1 MHRLS
6 TFDIRFLFGHTKI
19 TMKSTMLTKKQ
30 SELLA
35 KMVNFYKMNDRVPTY
50 RELAE
55 ELGISSPATIAEH
68 VSGLVS
74 KGFLKKVGQQIELT
88 IKAFQ
93 RGSAVRIPL
102 MGLIT
107 AGEPIEAL
115 ENRETIV
122 VPSNL
127 VMDGMNSYALKVRGD
142 SMIEEGIF
150 DGDFVVVERTNR
162 PHDGDV
168 VVALLDNTYA
178 TLKKFYREKN
188 RIRLQPAN
196 KRLKPIFVKDCII
209 QGVVRG
215 VIRTFR
221 TAGTF

>member
-1 MHRLS
+1 
-6 TFDIRFLFGHTKI
+6 
-19 TMKSTMLTKKQ
+19 MKLTAPLLTKKQ
-30 SELLA
+30 QALLA
-35 KMVNFYKMNDRVPTY
+35 ELVNFYKMHDRVPSY
-50 RELAE
+50 RELAD
-55 ELGISSPATIAEH
+55 ELGISSPATVAEH
-68 VSGLVS
+68 VAGLVS
-74 KGFLKKVGQQIELT
+74 KGFLKKVGARVELT

-93 RGSAVRIPL
+93 SGAAMRLPL
-102 MGLIT
+102 LGLIT

-115 ENRETIV
+115 ENRETVV
-122 VPSNL
+122 VPAHL
-127 VMDGMNSYALKVRGD
+127 VVDGMNSYVLKVRGD

-150 DGDFVVVERTNR
+150 DGDFVVVERNNR
-162 PHDGDV
+162 PHDGEV

-178 TLKKFYREKN
+178 TLKKFYREKT

-221 TAGTF
+221 TSGVY

>member
-1 MHRLS
+1 MRVP
-6 TFDIRFLFGHTKI
+6 
-19 TMKSTMLTKKQ
+19 MKTVALTKKQ
-30 SELLA
+30 SQLLSSL
-35 KMVNFYKMNDRVPTY
+35 VNFYKMNDRVPTY

-55 ELGISSPATIAEH
+55 ELGLKSPATIAEH
-68 VSGLVS
+68 IVGLQQ

-88 IKAFQ
+88 VKAFQ
-93 RGSAVRIPL
+93 RGMGVRLPL

-115 ENRETIV
+115 ETRETMV
-122 VPSNL
+122 VPAHM
-127 VMDGMNSYALKVRGD
+127 VVDGMNSYVLKVRGD

-150 DGDFVVVERTNR
+150 DGDFVVVERCNR

-178 TLKKFYREKN
+178 TLKKFYREKA

-221 TAGTF
+221 TQNAF

>member
-1 MHRLS
+1 
-6 TFDIRFLFGHTKI
+6 
-19 TMKSTMLTKKQ
+19 MKTLPLTKKQ
-30 SELLA
+30 SELLNGF
-35 KMVNFYKMNDRVPTY
+35 VNFFKMHDRMPSY
-50 RELAE
+50 REICD
-55 ELGISSPATIAEH
+55 ELGLSSPATIAEH
-68 VSGLVS
+68 VAALMQ
-74 KGFLKKVGQQIELT
+74 KGFMKKVGNQFELT
-88 IKAFQ
+88 VRSFQ
-93 RGSAVRIPL
+93 RGAAVRIPL
-102 MGLIT
+102 LGLIT

-122 VPSNL
+122 VPANL

-150 DGDFVVVERTNR
+150 DGDFVVVERSNR
-162 PHDGDV
+162 PHDGEV

-178 TLKKFYREKN
+178 TLKKFYREKS

-196 KRLKPIFVKDCII
+196 KRLKAIFVKDCII

-221 TAGTF
+221 TNGVY

>member
-1 MHRLS
+1 MNKLP
-6 TFDIRFLFGHTKI
+6 
-19 TMKSTMLTKKQ
+19 LTKKQ
-30 SELLA
+30 SELLNGF
-35 KMVNFYKMNDRVPTY
+35 VNFFKMHDRMPTY
-50 RELAE
+50 REVGQ

-68 VSGLVS
+68 VAALIG
-74 KGFLKKVGQQIELT
+74 KGFVKKVGNQLELT
-88 IKAFQ
+88 VKAFQ
-93 RGSAVRIPL
+93 RGAAVRIPL
-102 MGLIT
+102 LGLIA

-115 ENRETIV
+115 EDRETIV
-122 VPSNL
+122 VPANL

-150 DGDFVVVERTNR
+150 DGDFVVVERSNR
-162 PHDGDV
+162 PHDGEV

-178 TLKKFYREKN
+178 TLKKFYREKS

-221 TAGTF
+221 TNGVY

>member
-1 MHRLS
+1 
-6 TFDIRFLFGHTKI
+6 
-19 TMKSTMLTKKQ
+19 MKPASSLTKKQ
-30 SELLA
+30 AELLSA
-35 KMVNFYKMNDRVPTY
+35 LVNFFKMNDRVPTY

-55 ELGISSPATIAEH
+55 ELGLKSPATIAEH
-68 VSGLVS
+68 VIALSE
-74 KGFLKKVGQQIELT
+74 KGFLKKVGQRIELT

-93 RGSAVRIPL
+93 RGSGVRLPL

-115 ENRETIV
+115 ETRETMV
-122 VPSNL
+122 VPAHM
-127 VMDGMNSYALKVRGD
+127 VVDGMNSYVLKVRGD

-150 DGDFVVVERTNR
+150 DGDFVVVERSNR

-178 TLKKFYREKN
+178 TLKKFYREKT

-221 TAGTF
+221 TQNAF

>member
-1 MHRLS
+1 MNGL
-6 TFDIRFLFGHTKI
+6 
-19 TMKSTMLTKKQ
+19 
-30 SELLA
+30 
-35 KMVNFYKMNDRVPTY
+35 VNFYKMHDRVPTY

-55 ELGISSPATIAEH
+55 ELGLRSPATIAEH
-68 VSGLVS
+68 IAALQE
-74 KGFLKKVGQQIELT
+74 KGYLKKVGQRIDLT
-88 IKAFQ
+88 IKSFQ
-93 RGSAVRIPL
+93 RGSGVRLPL
-102 MGLIT
+102 LGLIA

-115 ENRETIV
+115 EGRETIV
-122 VPSNL
+122 VPAYM
-127 VMDGMNSYALKVRGD
+127 VVDGMNSYVLKVRGD

-150 DGDFVVVERTNR
+150 DGDFVVVERCNR

-178 TLKKFYREKN
+178 TLKKFFREKA

-221 TAGTF
+221 TQNLN

>member
-1 MHRLS
+1 
-6 TFDIRFLFGHTKI
+6 
-19 TMKSTMLTKKQ
+19 MKSVSLTKKQ
-30 SELLA
+30 SQLLGCI
-35 KMVNFYKMNDRVPTY
+35 VNFFKMHDRVPTY

-55 ELGISSPATIAEH
+55 ELGLSSPATVAEH
-68 VSGLVS
+68 VNSLAE
-74 KGFLKKVGQQIELT
+74 KGFLKKVGAKIELT

-93 RGSAVRIPL
+93 RGSGVRLPL
-102 MGLIT
+102 LGIIT
-107 AGEPIEAL
+107 AGEPIEAV
-115 ENRETIV
+115 EGRETIV
-122 VPSNL
+122 VPANM
-127 VMDGMNSYALKVRGD
+127 VVDGMNSYVLKVKGD

-150 DGDFVVVERTNR
+150 DGDFVVVERSNR

-178 TLKKFYREKN
+178 TLKKFYREKA

-209 QGVVRG
+209 QGIVRG

-221 TAGTF
+221 TQGTY

>member
-1 MHRLS
+1 
-6 TFDIRFLFGHTKI
+6 
-19 TMKSTMLTKKQ
+19 MKPLPLTKKQ
-30 SELLA
+30 SELLNA
-35 KMVNFYKMNDRVPTY
+35 AVNFFKMQDRMPTY
-50 RELAE
+50 RELGE
-55 ELGISSPATIAEH
+55 ELGVSSSATIAEH
-68 VSGLVS
+68 IAGLIE
-74 KGFLKKVGQQIELT
+74 KGFLRKVGQQIELT

-93 RGSAVRIPL
+93 RGAGVRLPL

-115 ENRETIV
+115 ETRETIV
-122 VPSNL
+122 VPAHL
-127 VMDGMNSYALKVRGD
+127 VMDGMNSYVLKVRGD

-150 DGDFVVVERTNR
+150 DGDFVVVERCNR

-178 TLKKFYREKN
+178 TLKKFFREKT

-221 TAGTF
+221 TQNTN

>member
-1 MHRLS
+1 
-6 TFDIRFLFGHTKI
+6 
-19 TMKSTMLTKKQ
+19 MKPLPLTKKQ
-30 SELLA
+30 SELLNA
-35 KMVNFYKMNDRVPTY
+35 VVNFFKMHDRVPTY
-50 RELAE
+50 RELGE
-55 ELGISSPATIAEH
+55 ELGVSSSATIAEH
-68 VSGLVS
+68 VAGLIE

-93 RGSAVRIPL
+93 RGAGVRLPL
-102 MGLIT
+102 MGLIA

-115 ENRETIV
+115 QTRETIV
-122 VPSNL
+122 VPAHM
-127 VMDGMNSYALKVRGD
+127 VVDGMNSYVLKVRGD

-150 DGDFVVVERTNR
+150 DGDFVVVERSNR
-162 PHDGDV
+162 PQDGDV

-178 TLKKFYREKN
+178 TLKKFYREKT

-209 QGVVRG
+209 QGIVRG

-221 TAGTF
+221 TQGMY

>member
-1 MHRLS
+1 M
-6 TFDIRFLFGHTKI
+6 T
-19 TMKSTMLTKKQ
+19 KSTPAITKKQ
-30 SELLA
+30 QALLA
-35 KMVNFYKMNDRVPTY
+35 ELVNFYKMNDRVPSY

-55 ELGISSPATIAEH
+55 ELGVSSPATIAEH
-68 VSGLVS
+68 VAVLVA
-74 KGFLKKVGQQIELT
+74 KGFLKKIGSRVELT

-93 RGSAVRIPL
+93 SGAAMRLPL
-102 MGLIT
+102 LGIIA

-115 ENRETIV
+115 ENRETVV
-122 VPSNL
+122 VPAHL
-127 VMDGMNSYALKVRGD
+127 VVDGMNSYVLKVRGD
-142 SMIEEGIF
+142 SMIDEGIF
-150 DGDFVVVERTNR
+150 DGDFVVVERNNR
-162 PHDGDV
+162 PHDGEV

-178 TLKKFYREKN
+178 TLKKFYREKT

-221 TAGTF
+221 TSGVY

>member
-1 MHRLS
+1 
-6 TFDIRFLFGHTKI
+6 
-19 TMKSTMLTKKQ
+19 MKPVALTKKQ
-30 SELLA
+30 SELLNSF
-35 KMVNFYKMNDRVPTY
+35 VNFFKMHDRVPTY

-55 ELGISSPATIAEH
+55 ELGVSSPATISEH
-68 VSGLVS
+68 IAGLVE
-74 KGFLKKVGQQIELT
+74 KGFLKKVGQQLELS

-93 RGSAVRIPL
+93 RGAGVRLPL

-115 ENRETIV
+115 ETRETMV
-122 VPSNL
+122 VPAHM
-127 VMDGMNSYALKVRGD
+127 VMDGMNSYVLKVKGD

-150 DGDFVVVERTNR
+150 DGDFVVVERCNR

-168 VVALLDNTYA
+168 VVALLDNTHA
-178 TLKKFYREKN
+178 TLKKFFREKT

-221 TAGTF
+221 TQNLN